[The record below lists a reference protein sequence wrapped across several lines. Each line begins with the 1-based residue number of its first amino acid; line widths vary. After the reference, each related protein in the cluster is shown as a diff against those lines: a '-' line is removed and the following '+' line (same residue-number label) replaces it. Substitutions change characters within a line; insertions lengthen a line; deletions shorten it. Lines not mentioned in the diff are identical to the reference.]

1 MRRPP
6 KPPPNPAPSS
16 PPPFCA
22 STAEGDSH
30 YAMCEPWCISEFAL
44 EHCTHC
50 KCRGCRFC
58 GPSTPPKPSP
68 PPPPPSP
75 PPPPRPPPPPK
86 RPPPSPGFVAY
97 QIPPD
102 DGLAAVLNVS
112 AAGGLT
118 GVAKVIAPVR
128 RRQAVSP
135 AGRLLLGLVGV
146 VGVVLAG
153 AAFVVWRRGLEDV
166 RRWDSRKMAADAED
180 GDTVDSF

>member
-1 MRRPP
+1 M
-6 KPPPNPAPSS
+6 
-16 PPPFCA
+16 
-22 STAEGDSH
+22 
-30 YAMCEPWCISEFAL
+30 
-44 EHCTHC
+44 
-50 KCRGCRFC
+50 
-58 GPSTPPKPSP
+58 
-68 PPPPPSP
+68 
-75 PPPPRPPPPPK
+75 
-86 RPPPSPGFVAY
+86 
-97 QIPPD
+97 
-102 DGLAAVLNVS
+102 NVT